1 MARTCH
7 SFYLNPDFMSTP
19 IAIEKFTQTKIYG
32 GFGLWPLPIRTM
44 DPHALDY
51 SALDIADTIEKS
63 AAIEVQPTTIKR
75 KISFAFLTPNDDR
88 RLFQ

>member
-1 MARTCH
+1 
-7 SFYLNPDFMSTP
+7 
-19 IAIEKFTQTKIYG
+19 
-32 GFGLWPLPIRTM
+32 M